1 MKRIITLL
9 SIIAILFVNIEPAIA
24 EEEKVTVES
33 TVAYPEAPEI
43 NGYAAIL
50 IDMDTGAIL
59 YAKNAHEKLYP
70 ASITKIMTGL
80 LAVENCALE
89 DSFTFTQEI
98 INALPWDAAKYGYV
112 PGETVNIRDLLYVL
126 MLRSANEVAI
136 GLGMKIAGTEEA
148 FGKLMTERAKEIG
161 AVNTNFVNATGLHD
175 DNHYTTAYD
184 MALISIEAMKNSTF
198 MDVWGTPSY
207 TVNPTN
213 VQPDIVRIW
222 NRHDMLVNRGMQY
235 YAYAKGGKTGYTDEA
250 GKTLVTYASRDG
262 RNLMCVVMKSG
273 AETVFSDTR
282 LLFEY
287 GFGDFENIS
296 IKGNESRFGQ
306 SNDSYFVSRDH
317 LYGSELNLMEL
328 DDGYVTVPKGTSL
341 QNIGY
346 ELTYV
351 EQTEDGIIANI
362 EYKIGDNSLG
372 KTSLRLNVNKEESS
386 EASPYREEEEQDIQ
400 KQKEFPINIYVV
412 GGILASI
419 LVLFLVIKILRKT
432 SGKRKVKRARKK
444 LFKNNRLH

>member
-9 SIIAILFVNIEPAIA
+9 SIIAILFANIEPAFA

-43 NGYAAIL
+43 NGHAAIL

-328 DDGYVTVPKGTSL
+328 DDAYVTVPKGTSL

-351 EQTEDGIIANI
+351 EQTEDGVIANI